1 MIWKERLRTHTA
13 LWNESVYSRLQSHQH
28 QDQEGI
34 RESAE
39 EEPTHDVTGKRQQK
53 KEEDSNGDLE
63 IVLTIVQKVYAD
75 GVAEG
80 L

>member
-13 LWNESVYSRLQSHQH
+13 LWNDSVYSRLQSHQH

-39 EEPTHDVTGKRQQK
+39 AEPTHDATGKRRQK

-63 IVLTIVQKVYAD
+63 IVLAIVQEVYAD
-75 GVAEG
+75 GVADG